1 MKAERR
7 VPQGVTVITSAV
19 HLVHFS
25 VTLMLDL
32 SVFPGFYSIEKN
44 YSVAQHI
51 PKVPCCELLD
61 FYYGKNEFVSCS
73 TKTKNSSVQQR

>member
-7 VPQGVTVITSAV
+7 VYLREIDIVITSAV

-32 SVFPGFYSIEKN
+32 SVFSGFYSIEKN
-44 YSVAQHI
+44 DSVAQHI
-51 PKVPCCELLD
+51 PKVPLL
-61 FYYGKNEFVSCS
+61 
-73 TKTKNSSVQQR
+73 